1 MKKQRKFLLAM
12 YVCRTC
18 GAIDG
23 HSTKIGIEEDN
34 SGYGLT
40 SDMIANQLATVANK
54 TKIHHCGGPMFGV
67 MDVKYFKEIEK

>member
-1 MKKQRKFLLAM
+1 MKKQRRTFLAM
-12 YVCRTC
+12 YVCRAC

-40 SDMIANQLATVANK
+40 SDMIANRLSAVANE
-54 TKIHHCGGPMFGV
+54 TKIHHCGGPLFGV
-67 MDVKYFKEIEK
+67 MDIKYFKEIV

>member
-1 MKKQRKFLLAM
+1 MKKQRRTFLAM

-23 HSTKIGIEEDN
+23 HSTKVGIEEDN

-40 SDMIANQLATVANK
+40 SDMIASRLLAVANEIK
-54 TKIHHCGGPMFGV
+54 VHHCGGPMFGI
-67 MDVKYFKEIEK
+67 MDVKYFKEIE